1 MAEDPVSRARR
12 RRRGAGPRLA
22 AVLLVSAVL
31 AGAVAPAAAARW
43 GWLGVRIRDLTER
56 EMEDITLKQGLR
68 EGYGVVIA
76 DVLPDTPAAGSAL
89 KKDDV
94 IVAIDG
100 RPVVESRE
108 LQRIVGS
115 APAGREL
122 TLIVLRP
129 EGRRTVRVRVGP
141 MPADVVAERVT
152 AEFGFV
158 VRDAGADEPSPRPVV
173 GIVAEGSPA
182 ARGGL
187 EVDDRILGL
196 NGVDVLS
203 LTDFRLRIQDA
214 PLERSLRLRVE
225 RHGEPVGLE
234 LPPARPTLP
243 VQ

>member
-1 MAEDPVSRARR
+1 MAEVPASRERR

-76 DVLPDTPAAGSAL
+76 DVLPDTPAASSAL

-115 APAGREL
+115 APAGWEL

-141 MPADVVAERVT
+141 MPPDVVAERVAAGLQT
-152 AEFGFV
+152 MGVTTGAV
-158 VRDAGADEPSPRPVV
+158 VSWQLPTRLDTV
-173 GIVAEGSPA
+173 
-182 ARGGL
+182 
-187 EVDDRILGL
+187 
-196 NGVDVLS
+196 VLS
-203 LTDFRLRIQDA
+203 IALARLGAVQNPIIHLYREREVGFALRQTGAQLFVIPGAWRDTDFRGMA
-214 PLERSLRLRVE
+214 ERALDGIGWR
-225 RHGEPVGLE
+225 
-234 LPPARPTLP
+234 PAL
-243 VQ
+243 